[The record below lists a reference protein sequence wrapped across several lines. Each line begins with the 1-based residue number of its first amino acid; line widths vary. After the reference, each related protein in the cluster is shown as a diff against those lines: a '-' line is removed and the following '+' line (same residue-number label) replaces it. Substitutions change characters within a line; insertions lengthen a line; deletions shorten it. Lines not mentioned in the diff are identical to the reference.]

1 MSLLTQLNEEY
12 LALHT
17 AKEDAFWAAK
27 MGLSGDVPGDFET
40 KEIRLKEYISDA
52 SKLPGIRRELE
63 RGDLSDEE
71 RTGLEGWVRF
81 FESNAI
87 ESEEGKE
94 LQRKLVEM
102 EGELERAR
110 RDMNLGYVDPDSG
123 ESRRASS
130 VDLALLMTTSKS
142 EALRKAAW
150 EGLRSIEP
158 FVLDHGFIEIVR
170 ERNRLGRMLGYED
183 YYDYKVSVNEGFSKR
198 RLFELLDDLEANTY
212 DACLRSVEALKQ
224 KKGES
229 ATEPWNFGFNTTGD
243 IQALT
248 APYHRFS
255 EALARWGTSFAAM
268 GIRYNGATL
277 TLDLVDR
284 KGKYENGFMHGPSPA
299 YIEQGGFHPARINF
313 TANAVPGRVGSG
325 ERAMATLLHEGGHAA
340 HFSNIRMPAP
350 CFSQEFTPT
359 SVAMA
364 ETQSM
369 FLDSLMKDP
378 DWLVRYARNEK
389 GESMSLDLIRTV
401 LEMDHTYRA
410 HMLRRMLVVSYAE
423 KAIYEMS
430 EEELTPENILAT
442 VRKIEQRLLCQ
453 SAAGR
458 PTLAI
463 PHLLSGEASAYYHG
477 YILAQM
483 AVFQTRDYFLR
494 RDGHLMDNPHIG
506 NDLAEKYWKPG
517 NSRTF
522 LDMIEDLTGEPFSAR
537 ATVDLVNKPLETLF
551 AEAEKAIAGESD
563 VPHYTGPIE
572 LDAAITVI
580 HGDRRIASTA
590 DGESFEGVS
599 EKFSNWIQEL
609 EVQA

>member
-1 MSLLTQLNEEY
+1 MSLLKQLNEEY
-12 LALHT
+12 LTLHT
-17 AKEDAFWAAK
+17 AKEDAFWSAK
-27 MGLSGDVPGDFET
+27 MGLSGSVPGDFEA

-52 SKLPGIRRELE
+52 SKLPAIRRELE
-63 RGDLSDEE
+63 RDDLNQEE
-71 RTGLEGWVRF
+71 RIGLEGWVRF
-81 FESNAI
+81 FEANAI
-87 ESEEGKE
+87 ESDEAKA

-102 EGELERAR
+102 EGDLERAR

-123 ESRRASS
+123 EFKPASS

-142 EALRKAAW
+142 ESLRRAAW

-158 FVLDHGFIEIVR
+158 FVLDHGFLEIVR

-198 RLFELLDDLEANTY
+198 RLFELLDDLETNTY
-212 DACLRSVEALKQ
+212 ESCLHSIEALKQ
-224 KKGES
+224 EKGE
-229 ATEPWNFGFNTTGD
+229 AAAEPWNFGFYTTGD
-243 IQALT
+243 VQALT
-248 APYHRFS
+248 DPYHRFDA
-255 EALARWGTSFAAM
+255 ALSRWGASFAAM

-284 KGKYENGFMHGPSPA
+284 KGKYENGFMHGPSPT
-299 YIEQGGFHPARINF
+299 YLENGELHPARINF

-378 DWLVRYARNEK
+378 DWLVRYARNEQ
-389 GESMSLDLIRTV
+389 GESMPLELIRSA
-401 LEMDHTYRA
+401 LELNHRYRA

-430 EEELTPENILAT
+430 ENELTPENVLAT
-442 VRKIEQRLLCQ
+442 LREIERRLLCQ
-453 SAAGR
+453 PSAGR

-494 RDGHLMDNPHIG
+494 RDGHLMDNARIG
-506 NDLAEKYWKPG
+506 SDLAEKYWKPG

-522 LDMIEDLTGEPFSAR
+522 LEMIEDLTGAPFSAR
-537 ATVDLVNKPLETLF
+537 ATVDLVNKPMETLF
-551 AEAEKAIAGESD
+551 AEAEKAIADEPN
-563 VPHYTGPIE
+563 VPKHTGPID
-572 LDAAITVI
+572 LGAAVTVV
-580 HGDRRIASTA
+580 HGDRVIASTA

-599 EKFSNWIQEL
+599 RKFSEWIQTME
-609 EVQA
+609 AAA